1 MAHGKAILF
10 GEHSVVYGKN
20 AIAMH
25 LKSVK
30 MEAKITTIN
39 TNENVHVKHIKE
51 YIKSNYNILDE
62 VYVEINSNIPR
73 ARGLG
78 SSAAL
83 AVSVARAFK
92 ERYNLTDENVFDIVN
107 ESERWAHGNPSG
119 IDIAVILNEKNV
131 LFNKKEGIR
140 NIDIDLN
147 SKLLIIDSGIKG
159 STKKAVS
166 MVSNNLDEYKG
177 YIEKLGKITDDAIA
191 AIVKKNLKLLGELMN
206 SSHNLLR
213 NMNLSNDVIENII
226 NICNEYAL
234 GSKITGAGLGGCVI
248 ALIENEEKAYKLI
261 NILKEKGVS
270 NIWLEDI

>member
-1 MAHGKAILF
+1 MAHGKVILF